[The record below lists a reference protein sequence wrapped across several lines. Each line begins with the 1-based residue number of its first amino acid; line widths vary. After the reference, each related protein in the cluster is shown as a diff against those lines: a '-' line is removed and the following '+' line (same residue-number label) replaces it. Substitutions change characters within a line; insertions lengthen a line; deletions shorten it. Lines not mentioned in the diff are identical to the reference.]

1 MENKRVFRTIEEK
14 EKIVKEYLSG
24 ESTMLKI
31 SSKYNLNRRV
41 IYKWVHKYE
50 KEGTKG
56 LKRKCGPVPG
66 SKREKYYKPKTE
78 EEKLKQIILKKDI
91 EIERLKKGYQVKG
104 GGDQKEYVT
113 IFDVNMK

>member
-1 MENKRVFRTIEEK
+1 MNGQRIFRTIEEK
-14 EKIVKEYLSG
+14 EKIVKEYLAG
-24 ESTMLKI
+24 KTMLKI
-31 SSKYNLNRRV
+31 ASKYNMNRRV

-50 KEGTKG
+50 KEGIQG

-91 EIERLKKGYQVKG
+91 EIERLKKGYQVKEG
-104 GGDQKEYVT
+104 GAQKEYVT
-113 IFDVNMK
+113 IFDVSTK

>member
-1 MENKRVFRTIEEK
+1 MNNKRVFKTIEEK

-24 ESTMLKI
+24 ETMLKI
-31 SSKYNLNRRV
+31 ASKYNMNRRV

-50 KEGTKG
+50 KEGIQG

-66 SKREKYYKPKTE
+66 SKRNKYYKPKTE

-91 EIERLKKGYQVKG
+91 EIERLKKGYLVKG
-104 GGDQKEYVT
+104 GGDQKEFVT
-113 IFDVNMK
+113 IFDVNTK

>member
-1 MENKRVFRTIEEK
+1 MNKKRIFRTIEEK
-14 EKIVKEYLSG
+14 EKIVKEYLNG
-24 ESTMLKI
+24 EAMLKI
-31 SSKYNLNRRV
+31 ASKYNMNRRV

-50 KEGTKG
+50 KEGIQG

-66 SKREKYYKPKTE
+66 SKRDKYYKPKTE
-78 EEKLKQIILKKDI
+78 IEKLEQIILRKDI

-104 GGDQKEYVT
+104 GGDQKEFVT